1 MPSDD
6 TTTTTTTTTSGG
18 GRKWLVVEPDVEAAH
33 GVGGVV
39 WKLPHDGDLDGNLVR
54 LAPGRSIDE
63 HVNRDVD
70 VLVVVRAGDG
80 ELTVD
85 GEPHALTL
93 TTLALIPRGTR
104 RSITAGH
111 DGITYL
117 SIHRRRDGLSIG
129 HAVAQ
134 GV

>member
-1 MPSDD
+1 MTSDE
-6 TTTTTTTTTSGG
+6 TTTTS
-18 GRKWLVVEPDVEAAH
+18 RLVVEADVEAAH

-54 LAPGRSIDE
+54 LAAGRSIDE
-63 HVNRDVD
+63 HVNREVD
-70 VLVVVRAGDG
+70 VLIVVRAGDG

-85 GEPHALTL
+85 GEPHPLTL
-93 TTLALIPRGTR
+93 TTLALIPRGAR

-117 SIHRRRDGLSIG
+117 SIHRRREGLHIG
-129 HAVAQ
+129 HR
-134 GV
+134 G